1 MNNLKSFSEY
11 LLEKENI
18 EKKIVE
24 PVKGV
29 EIKEPVVETEEDKKP
44 KGLTP
49 KQKKN
54 LPKPLQDAILKA
66 QK

>member
-11 LLEKENI
+11 LLEKENK

-24 PVKGV
+24 PIKGV
-29 EIKEPVVETEEDKKP
+29 EIEEPDEITEVIEKP
-44 KGLTP
+44 KGLTA